1 MEADLYWLLTGRIIY
16 WKLSGFVSMSALKRD
31 LEQLIDSFDT
41 TGGIIHILLDARE
54 ITKFKPDGTDVRP
67 SLKQLAKHRTFGKLQ
82 TVTTNVKIQQK
93 INRLTIDFGTRM
105 LNSTSIDQAMQALK
119 QADATLPV
127 TLPEPVDL
135 ETLDNLLQP
144 E

>member
-1 MEADLYWLLTGRIIY
+1 
-16 WKLSGFVSMSALKRD
+16 
-31 LEQLIDSFDT
+31 
-41 TGGIIHILLDARE
+41 
-54 ITKFKPDGTDVRP
+54 
-67 SLKQLAKHRTFGKLQ
+67 
-82 TVTTNVKIQQK
+82 
-93 INRLTIDFGTRM
+93 M